1 MAPVEYLVQ
10 EEAGE
15 ALLLNRLLPDGDFL
29 PDCFP
34 DGEHL
39 AVL

>member
-15 ALLLNRLLPDGDFL
+15 ALLLNRLLPDGDFRK
-29 PDCFP
+29 
-34 DGEHL
+34 HL